1 MPDQAFWST
10 ATRPDETSAS
20 RPSALNEALA
30 RIPLFAG
37 RPRDALA
44 IELLGGDTN
53 RVYRIRAEEGAYVLR
68 VPAAHNPTLVD
79 RATEKRNA
87 RIAATVGVAAQL
99 LYFDDTDGLML
110 TLYIQRSVRMTP
122 DLLANGEAV
131 VRATQVLHRLHKSKR
146 EFQTRHDPF
155 VKIATYRSL
164 AAHRGIRLPEPLAA
178 VLSSLETV
186 RDTLWA
192 APVPAVACHGQPL
205 PGHFLDTGT
214 QMFVVDW
221 EQAGMGDPMWDLACL
236 SLESGF
242 DAEREEAMLSAYFG
256 PAVPPAAQARVTL
269 YKAAGD
275 VLWGA
280 WGLLRPGRDMV
291 PSRDEEADTDTDA
304 RDPHR
309 AAVTRVDRCHAWM
322 ADPAF
327 AEALDIVRHTDPHL
341 G

>member
-1 MPDQAFWST
+1 MPDKALWST
-10 ATRPDETSAS
+10 ATLPDKTAAS
-20 RPSALNEALA
+20 RPSVLTEALA
-30 RIPLFAG
+30 RIPLFSG
-37 RPRDALA
+37 RPHDALS

-68 VPAAHNPTLVD
+68 LPAAHNPTLVD
-79 RATEKRNA
+79 RAQEKRNA
-87 RIAATVGVAAQL
+87 RIAATVGVAAQQL
-99 LYFDDTDGLML
+99 FFDETDGLML

-122 DLLANGEAV
+122 DSLSNADAV
-131 VRATQVLHRLHKSKR
+131 VRATQVLQRLHSSKR
-146 EFQTRHDPF
+146 EFLTRHDPF

-164 AAHRGIRLPEPLAA
+164 AAHRGIRLPQPLAD
-178 VLSSLETV
+178 VLGSLEKV

-192 APVPAVACHGQPL
+192 APVPPVACHGQPL

-242 DAEREEAMLSAYFG
+242 DAASDETMLKAYFG
-256 PAVPPAAQARVTL
+256 KDVPPAARARVTL

-275 VLWGA
+275 VLWAA
-280 WGLLRPGRDMV
+280 WGLLRPGRG
-291 PSRDEEADTDTDA
+291 PASQADEEASTDA

-309 AAVTRVDRCHAWM
+309 AAVTRVDRCQSQM

-327 AEALDIVRHTDPHL
+327 IEALHIVHHAEVH
-341 G
+341 GG